1 MTGLELDGAIRTLPA
16 GRRRRHARLRVLRY
30 GLLAA
35 AVVAL
40 VLLAVGFAYSGSSA
54 SLPEGARVAGVDVG
68 GLSPKAAQNVLER
81 RALELRRVP
90 VVFTAGRHRF
100 RIRPSRLMLE
110 VDWAA
115 AVESARREGE
125 GFGPVQGLR
134 RIGVRVLGTDVTPA
148 VDVYEP
154 ALAEVLARLTA
165 KVDDPHRNAAVRL
178 RGLEPRVVKGREGVV
193 LDRDAAAGLIVEALA
208 GFDRQPVELPIHIDR
223 PTVRAADLVPVA
235 AKAKT
240 AVSRPVRLTLASTR
254 WRIPRWRIAKMLLLP
269 SGGADTLKI
278 GGPVAERYFDRF
290 RRLVGRPPRDAGF
303 AVTAGGREI
312 EVVPHKDGRKLDVD
326 KTSRALLA
334 AALAPSPAR
343 RVAEVTVATRPPAR
357 TTAEAKSMGIKR
369 LVGGYTTIY
378 GGIANRIHNV
388 QLVSRLIDHTLIP
401 PGAQFSFNRT
411 TGERT
416 PERGFRAAPVIIN
429 GELQT
434 GLGGGVCQVS
444 TTVFN
449 AAYEAGLPIDSRTNH
464 ALYIDHYP
472 QGRDATVNYPD
483 IDLRFRNDSKKWLLL
498 RTFVGSSSLTVNL
511 YGSPLGRRVK
521 SETGPLVETGPPPV
535 KRTYDDTL
543 EKGKTV
549 VVESGSPSRST
560 SVRRRVYSPSGK
572 LMYDATW
579 YSSYRGDYQVIAV
592 GTKEPPPPKPEP
604 KPKKKGAVPPTS
616 STTTTTPT
624 TTTPTTTTPTAPTTT
639 TTAPTTTTADPLPQP

>member
-1 MTGLELDGAIRTLPA
+1 MTGLELEGAIRTLPA
-16 GRRRRHARLRVLRY
+16 GRRRRHARPRVLRY

-40 VLLAVGFAYSGSSA
+40 VVLAIGFAYSGSSG

-81 RALELRRVP
+81 RALELRRDP

-100 RIRPSRLMLE
+100 AIRPSRLMLE

-134 RIGVRVLGTDVTPA
+134 RIGVRVFGTDVTPA

-154 ALAEVLARLTA
+154 ALAEELERLTA

-178 RGLEPRVVKGREGVV
+178 RGLEPRVIKGREGVV
-193 LDRDAAAGLIVEALA
+193 LDRDAATGLIVQALA
-208 GFDRQPVELPIHIDR
+208 GFDRRPVELPIHIDR
-223 PTVRAADLVPVA
+223 PTVRAADLAPVA
-235 AKAKT
+235 AKVKT
-240 AVSRPVRLTLASTR
+240 AVSRPVRLTLGSTR
-254 WRIPRWRIAKMLLLP
+254 WRIPRWRIAKLLVLP
-269 SGGADTLKI
+269 SGGADTLAI
-278 GGPVAERYFDRF
+278 GGPVAERYFDRL

-312 EVVPHKDGRKLDVD
+312 EVVPHKDGRKLDVG

-343 RVAEVTVATRPPAR
+343 RVAEVTVSTRPPSR
-357 TTAEAKSMGIKR
+357 TTAEARAMGIKR

-416 PERGFRAAPVIIN
+416 PEKGFREAPVIIN

-483 IDLRFRNDSKKWLLL
+483 VDLRFRNDTKNWLLL
-498 RTFVGSSSLTVNL
+498 RTFVGSASLTVNL
-511 YGSPLGRRVK
+511 YGSPIGRRVE
-521 SETGPLVETGPPPV
+521 SETGPLVETGPAPV
-535 KRTYDDTL
+535 KRIYDSDL

-572 LMYDATW
+572 LLYDATW
-579 YSSYRGDYQVIAV
+579 YSSYRGDYQVIAI
-592 GTKEPPPPKPEP
+592 GTKEPPPPPKPKPEP

-624 TTTPTTTTPTAPTTT
+624 PTTPTTPTATTPTTPTATT
-639 TTAPTTTTADPLPQP
+639 PDPLPQP

>member
-1 MTGLELDGAIRTLPA
+1 MAGLELEGAIRTMPA
-16 GRRRRHARLRVLRY
+16 RRRRLARPRALRY
-30 GLLAA
+30 ALLGTSAA
-35 AVVAL
+35 ALAL
-40 VLLAVGFAYSGSSA
+40 IVIGFVFSGSSA
-54 SLPEGARVAGVDVG
+54 ALPEGARVAGVDVG
-68 GLSPKAAQNVLER
+68 GLSPKAAQDVLER
-81 RALELRRVP
+81 RALALRRVP

-100 RIRPSRLMLE
+100 AIRPSRLMLE

-115 AVESARREGE
+115 AVESARREGD

-134 RIGVRVLGTDVTPA
+134 RIGVRVFGADVTPA

-154 ALAEVLARLTA
+154 ALAEVLARVTA
-165 KVDDPHRNAAVRL
+165 KVDDRHRDAAVRL

-193 LDRDAAAGLIVEALA
+193 LDRDAATRLIVQALA
-208 GFDRQPVELPIHIDR
+208 GFDRRPVELPIHIDR

-235 AKAKT
+235 AKVKT
-240 AVSRPVRLTLASTR
+240 AVSRPVRLTLGSTR
-254 WRIPRWRIAKMLLLP
+254 WRIPRWRIAKLLVLP
-269 SGGADTLKI
+269 SGGADTLRI
-278 GGPVAERYFDRF
+278 GGPVGERYFDRL
-290 RRLVGRPPRDAGF
+290 RRTVGRPPQNAGF

-312 EVVPHKDGRKLDVD
+312 EVVPHKDGRKLDVR

-334 AALAPSPAR
+334 AALAPTPAR
-343 RVAEVTVATRPPAR
+343 RVAEVAVVTRTPAR
-357 TTAEAKSMGIKR
+357 TTAEAKAMGIKR

-388 QLVSRLIDHTLIP
+388 QLVSRLIDRTLIP

-416 PERGFRAAPVIIN
+416 PEKGFLEAPVIIN

-434 GLGGGVCQVS
+434 ALGGGVCQVS

-483 IDLRFRNDSKKWLLL
+483 IDLRFRNDTKNWLLL
-498 RTFVGSSSLTVNL
+498 RTFVGSSSLTINL
-511 YGSPLGRRVK
+511 YGSPMGRRVE
-521 SETGPLVETGPPPV
+521 SDTGPLVVTGPPPI
-535 KRTYDDTL
+535 KRVYDDTL
-543 EKGKTV
+543 EKGKTA
-549 VVESGSPSRST
+549 VVEVGSPSRST

-579 YSSYRGDYQVIAV
+579 YSSYRGDYRVIAV
-592 GTKEPPPPKPEP
+592 GTKEPPPPKPKPEP
-604 KPKKKGAVPPTS
+604 KPKKKGAVPPT
-616 STTTTTPT
+616 TTTPTTTTPT
-624 TTTPTTTTPTAPTTT
+624 TTATTPTTTTPTAPTTT
-639 TTAPTTTTADPLPQP
+639 TPDPLPQP

>member
-16 GRRRRHARLRVLRY
+16 GRRRQARPRVLRY

-35 AVVAL
+35 AAVAL
-40 VLLAVGFAYSGSSA
+40 ALVTIGFAFSGSSA
-54 SLPEGARVAGVDVG
+54 SLPEGAHVAGVDVG

-100 RIRPSRLMLE
+100 AIRPSRLALE

-125 GFGPVQGLR
+125 GFGPVRGLR
-134 RIGVRVLGTDVTPA
+134 RIGVRFFGTDVTPA

-154 ALAEVLARLTA
+154 ALAQELARIAA
-165 KVDDPHRNAAVRL
+165 KVDDPHRDAAIRL
-178 RGLEPRVVKGREGVV
+178 RGLKPRVVKGREGVV
-193 LDRDAAAGLIVEALA
+193 VDREAASQLIVQALA
-208 GFDRQPVELPIHIDR
+208 GFDRRPVDLPIHIDR
-223 PTVRAADLVPVA
+223 PSVRAADLAPVA
-235 AKAKT
+235 AKVER
-240 AVSRPVRLTLASTR
+240 AVSAPVRLTLGRTR
-254 WRIPRWRIAKMLLLP
+254 WRIPRWRVAKLLVLP
-269 SGGADTLKI
+269 SDGARALTI
-278 GGPVAERYFDRF
+278 GGPVAERYFA
-290 RRLVGRPPRDAGF
+290 RLQRTVGRPASNADF
-303 AVTAGGREI
+303 EVTAGGRDVK
-312 EVVPHKDGRKLDVD
+312 VVPHKNGRKLDVR

-334 AALAPSPAR
+334 AALAPSPAD
-343 RVAEVTVATRPPAR
+343 RVARVTVDLKTPSR
-357 TTAEAKSMGIKR
+357 TTAEAKAMGITR
-369 LVGGYTTIY
+369 LIGGYTTIY

-388 QLVSRLIDHTLIP
+388 QLVSRLIDRKLIP

-411 TGERT
+411 TGERSS
-416 PERGFRAAPVIIN
+416 EKGFLEAPVIIN

-483 IDLRFRNDSKKWLLL
+483 VDLRFRNDTKKWILL

-511 YGSPLGRRVK
+511 YGAPTGRRVE
-521 SETGPLVETGPPPV
+521 SETGPLVETGPAPV
-535 KRTYDDTL
+535 KHVSDPTL
-543 EKGKTV
+543 EKGETAV
-549 VVESGSPSRST
+549 VQPGSPSRST

-579 YSSYRGDYQVIAV
+579 HSSYRGDYQVIAV
-592 GTKEPPPPKPEP
+592 GTKEPEPKPMPEP
-604 KPKKKGAVPPTS
+604 KRKKKGAATTTTTATTTAP
-616 STTTTTPT
+616 TTTTTPT
-624 TTTPTTTTPTAPTTT
+624 TTTPE
-639 TTAPTTTTADPLPQP
+639 PLPEP

>member
-16 GRRRRHARLRVLRY
+16 GRRRQARPHVLRY

-35 AVVAL
+35 GAIALAL
-40 VLLAVGFAYSGSSA
+40 VTIGFAFSGSSA
-54 SLPEGARVAGVDVG
+54 SLPEGAHVAGVDVG
-68 GLSPKAAQNVLER
+68 GLSPKAAQNVLEQ

-100 RIRPSRLMLE
+100 TIRPSRLALE

-115 AVESARREGE
+115 AVESARGAGE

-134 RIGVRVLGTDVTPA
+134 RIGVRVFGSDVTPA

-154 ALAEVLARLTA
+154 ALAEELARIAA
-165 KVDDPHRNAAVRL
+165 KVDDPHRDAAVRL
-178 RGLEPRVVKGREGVV
+178 RGLKPRVVKGREGVV
-193 LDRDAAAGLIVEALA
+193 LDRKAATQLIVQGLA
-208 GFDRQPVELPIHIDR
+208 GFERRPVDLPIRIDR
-223 PTVRAADLVPVA
+223 PSVRAADLAPVA
-235 AKAKT
+235 AKVET
-240 AVSRPVRLTLASTR
+240 AVSGPVRLSLGRTR
-254 WRIPRWRIAKMLLLP
+254 WRIPRWRIAKLLALP
-269 SGGADTLKI
+269 ANGVDALAI
-278 GGPVAERYFDRF
+278 GGPVAERYFA
-290 RRLVGRPPRDAGF
+290 RLERTVGSPPRNADF
-303 AVTAGGREI
+303 EVTAGGRKV
-312 EVVPHKDGRKLDVD
+312 EVVPHKNGRKLDER
-326 KTSRALLA
+326 KTSGALLA
-334 AALAPSPAR
+334 AALAPAPAQ
-343 RVAEVTVATRPPAR
+343 RVAKVTVDLKLPSR
-357 TTAEAKSMGIKR
+357 TTAEAKAMGITT

-388 QLVSRLIDHTLIP
+388 QLVSRLIDRKLIP

-416 PERGFRAAPVIIN
+416 SEKGFLEAPVIIN

-483 IDLRFRNDSKKWLLL
+483 VDLRFRNDTKKWLLL

-511 YGSPLGRRVK
+511 YGSPIGRRVE
-521 SETGPLVETGPPPV
+521 SETGPLVETGPAPV
-535 KRTYDDTL
+535 KHVSDPTI
-543 EKGKTV
+543 EKGETAV
-549 VVESGSPSRST
+549 VQPGTPSRST
-560 SVRRRVYSPSGK
+560 SVRRLVYSPSGK

-579 YSSYRGDYQVIAV
+579 YSSYRGDYEVIAV
-592 GTKEPPPPKPEP
+592 GTKEPEPKPQP
-604 KPKKKGAVPPTS
+604 KPKKKGAA
-616 STTTTTPT
+616 TTTTTPTTTTTTTPTPT
-624 TTTPTTTTPTAPTTT
+624 TTTPTTTTPE
-639 TTAPTTTTADPLPQP
+639 PLPEP